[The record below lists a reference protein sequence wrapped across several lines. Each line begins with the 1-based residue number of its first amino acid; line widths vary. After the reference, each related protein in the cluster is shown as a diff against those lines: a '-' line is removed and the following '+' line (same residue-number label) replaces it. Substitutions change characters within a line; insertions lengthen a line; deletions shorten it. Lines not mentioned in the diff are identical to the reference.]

1 MSTMGGGRKTKL
13 QICSGMVGAEK
24 GKDIDTHD
32 TGQEQGGKPK
42 TFARLDCRWDD
53 AKSTPEHLDELY
65 AMHRANHTW
74 TLNDAK
80 SLTNYTPR
88 VIKSYNQNGL

>member
-1 MSTMGGGRKTKL
+1 MSSISLLARTKARQKAKTYL
-13 QICSGMVGAEK
+13 
-24 GKDIDTHD
+24 
-32 TGQEQGGKPK
+32 
-42 TFARLDCRWDD
+42 FARLDGRWGD
-53 AKSTPEHLDELY
+53 AKGTPEHLDELY

-88 VIKSYNQNGL
+88 VIESYNQNGL

>member
-13 QICSGMVGAEK
+13 QIYSGMVGAEK

-42 TFARLDCRWDD
+42 HVYSRGLTAVG
-53 AKSTPEHLDELY
+53 
-65 AMHRANHTW
+65 AM
-74 TLNDAK
+74 
-80 SLTNYTPR
+80 PR
-88 VIKSYNQNGL
+88 VLLSIWMNCTPCIVQIIRGH

>member
-1 MSTMGGGRKTKL
+1 
-13 QICSGMVGAEK
+13 MVGAGK

-32 TGQEQGGKPK
+32 TGQQQGGKPK
-42 TFARLDCRWDD
+42 HVYSARLDCRWGD

-65 AMHRANHTW
+65 AMHRANHTR
-74 TLNDAK
+74 TLNYAK

-88 VIKSYNQNGL
+88 VNESYNQNCL

>member
-1 MSTMGGGRKTKL
+1 
-13 QICSGMVGAEK
+13 MVGAGK

-32 TGQEQGGKPK
+32 TGQQQGGKPK
-42 TFARLDCRWDD
+42 HVYSARLDCRWGD

-65 AMHRANHTW
+65 VMHSANHTW
-74 TLNDAK
+74 TLK

-88 VIKSYNQNGL
+88 VIESYNQNGL